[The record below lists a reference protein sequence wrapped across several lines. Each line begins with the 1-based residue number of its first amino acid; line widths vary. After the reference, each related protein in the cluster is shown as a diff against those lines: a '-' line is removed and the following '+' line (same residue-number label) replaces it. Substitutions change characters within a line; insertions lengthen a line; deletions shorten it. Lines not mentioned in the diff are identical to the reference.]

1 MGGKDKIKK
10 KIVNLF
16 PDNYEN
22 MIYIEPFVG
31 GGSVFLEKEPS
42 KIEVINDLDKNI
54 ANLYRGFKKYKFEDI
69 KKSVDG
75 HYTEEEFKRIRDNIP
90 KNDFDKFIRIFFL
103 MRKSYYNQMKS
114 FQSKR
119 PNINLGNRENIYDR
133 MKKVKIF
140 NTDYKNIIKKYNT
153 ENTLLYLDPPYEGS
167 SKEHYENYNMDY
179 NELKDIL
186 DDFKGKFLLSI
197 NDSSNIRKLFK
208 DYNISTITTQYF
220 DHKTNKNKDV
230 KELIIKNY

>member
-54 ANLYRGFKKYKFEDI
+54 ADLYKGFKKYKFEDI

-90 KNDFDKFIRIFFL
+90 KNDFDKFIRIYFL
-103 MRKSYYNQMKS
+103 MRKSFYNQMKN
-114 FQSKR
+114 FQSNR

-167 SKEHYENYNMDY
+167 SKKHYENYNTDY
-179 NELKDIL
+179 NELKEIL
-186 DDFKGKFLLSI
+186 DNFKGKFLLSI

-208 DYNISTITTQYF
+208 DYNISTISTQYF
-220 DHKTNKNKDV
+220 DQKTNKNKDV